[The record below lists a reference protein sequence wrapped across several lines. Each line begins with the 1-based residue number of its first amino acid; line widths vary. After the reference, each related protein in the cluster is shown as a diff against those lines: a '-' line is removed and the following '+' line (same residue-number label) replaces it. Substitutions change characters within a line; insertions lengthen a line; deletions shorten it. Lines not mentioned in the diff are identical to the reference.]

1 MKNLTDDG
9 YLVTDKHVFF
19 YKKWLSNFEI
29 CKFLWS
35 YTDNERKVHTGTFV
49 CTEQAFMWA
58 KALHFGDLEIAYQI
72 YQESHAEKPSPGKC
86 KKLGRQVKDYNDEE
100 WSNVRYEVMRNVNLA
115 KYRQNKDLR
124 KKLFNPDF
132 HNKTFV
138 EASPIDTIWG
148 IGMDISNDKIVDPKN
163 WKGQNLLGKALTEVR
178 DIIAHEGMCKVKDL
192 IKYLKQ
198 YDPEAHVLYAEMN
211 AFNGGLWQHFP
222 VDGLKMFIRSVS
234 EDKQDTEERY
244 KNDVETR
251 DDILNRDYIY
261 AKDNDIIVRF

>member
-1 MKNLTDDG
+1 MKKLTDDG

-35 YTDNERKVHTGTFV
+35 YTDNKRKVHTGTFV

-86 KKLGRQVKDYNDEE
+86 KKLGRQVKNYNDEE
-100 WSNVRYEVMRNVNLA
+100 WSKVRYEVMRNVNLV

-124 KKLFNPDF
+124 KKLFDPDF

-138 EASPIDTIWG
+138 EASPTDKIWG
-148 IGMDISNDKIVDPKN
+148 IGRGENYPDIDDETK
-163 WKGQNLLGKALTEVR
+163 WLGRNLLGKAITAVR
-178 DIIAHEGMCKVKDL
+178 KTL
-192 IKYLKQ
+192 IH
-198 YDPEAHVLYAEMN
+198 D
-211 AFNGGLWQHFP
+211 
-222 VDGLKMFIRSVS
+222 R
-234 EDKQDTEERY
+234 
-244 KNDVETR
+244 
-251 DDILNRDYIY
+251 
-261 AKDNDIIVRF
+261 